1 MFNLF
6 GDCIAKTRC
15 TYAALLLEYFQQEL
29 VDKTGYAAP
38 MFSGGLELVGADL
51 RPQCKAGIDEVFCVL
66 LSS

>member
-1 MFNLF
+1 MV
-6 GDCIAKTRC
+6 KTRC
-15 TYAALLLEYFQQEL
+15 TYAALLLEYFQQER
-29 VDKTGYAAP
+29 VDKTGYAP